1 MTNIIKTEEE
11 FLTELKKSFLIECD
25 FMLEECEEAFMN
37 LENVGSKQEELNR
50 IFRLVHSMKGS
61 SGSIGFLHFSHF
73 AHAAEELLCI
83 LRVKEELCS
92 TEIISLLL
100 EINDRLKSF
109 VATLKLDLT
118 AEPNCV
124 DLVERINKFV
134 SLNHLPDQ
142 NGNISNIGT
151 NISGNKD
158 EGFYVFEENMP
169 KNTTAEK
176 VVNNSEELL
185 FNSMQK
191 QEKNSE
197 NLSILSKCAD
207 ENTDVEQKNIIH
219 DNVNYE
225 IKNNNLMKAMSEK
238 EQNQSKSAIVK
249 LSADR
254 IDSVLDLVGELVVV
268 KSQLICNEILTVN
281 QDQHLSSL
289 LVLLDKIVRELQE
302 KALSMRMTSIRPLFL
317 KVNRAV
323 RDLSLKLNKPV
334 DFTMTGE
341 ETEIDRAVFE
351 SLGDPLMHLCRNA
364 LDHGIENKEDRL
376 AKGKNEIGKIN
387 LAAGYQSGRV
397 FIDIE
402 DDGGGII
409 REKVI
414 KRALLKGLLPN
425 NENHMHMSDA
435 QVYDLLFAP
444 GFSTAEVVSEISGR
458 GVGLD
463 VVKSHIEQVKGNIE
477 ITSRPGEGTRFRLWI
492 PLTTAIA
499 DAMKVRVNNDV
510 YALPMENICE
520 LLQPD
525 FHSITR
531 LSNKNEVIQ
540 VRGNFLPL
548 IRLRK
553 WVKNEMNSTESEAID
568 GTQTV
573 VVVEERGTQVAL
585 LVDEVLG
592 QSQIVIKGL
601 GDVFK
606 HVKGIGGGAILGDG
620 KVGLILDLEGLI
632 SSAHKDKNHN
642 ISYEKKLNP
651 QKLSEAN

>member
-1 MTNIIKTEEE
+1 MANIIKTEEE
-11 FLTELKKSFLIECD
+11 FLTELKKSFLIECT

-37 LENVGSKQEELNR
+37 LESVESKQEELNR

-61 SGSIGFLHFSHF
+61 SGSIGFVHFSHF

-100 EINDRLKSF
+100 AINDRLKNY
-109 VATLKLDLT
+109 VLALKQDLN
-118 AEPNCV
+118 AEPNCI
-124 DLVERINKFV
+124 DLVEKINSFV
-134 SLNHLPDQ
+134 LVNHLPEDSTVQNKSESANLGFGFFDENLPKKDVQKKQDDQ
-142 NGNISNIGT
+142 SEMNF
-151 NISGNKD
+151 D
-158 EGFYVFEENMP
+158 EKFSTYE
-169 KNTTAEK
+169 TK
-176 VVNNSEELL
+176 VKSEET
-185 FNSMQK
+185 NSQT
-191 QEKNSE
+191 Q
-197 NLSILSKCAD
+197 NL
-207 ENTDVEQKNIIH
+207 
-219 DNVNYE
+219 NYE
-225 IKNNNLMKAMSEK
+225 IKNNIIAKVNNDNPQT
-238 EQNQSKSAIVK
+238 QNKSAIVK

-268 KSQLICNEILTVN
+268 KSQLICNEILCIN

-323 RDLSLKLNKPV
+323 RDLSIKLSKPV
-334 DFTMTGE
+334 EFTMSGE

-364 LDHGIENKEDRL
+364 LDHGIESPNERVL
-376 AKGKNEIGKIN
+376 KGKIEVGKIN

-409 REKVI
+409 REKII
-414 KRALLKGLLPN
+414 KRALQKSLIPN
-425 NENHMHMSDA
+425 NDSHNQMSDA

-444 GFSTAEVVSEISGR
+444 GFSTAEIVSEISGR

-477 ITSRPGEGTRFRLWI
+477 IKSKPGEGTRFRLWI

-499 DAMKVRVNNDV
+499 DAMKVRVHNDV

-525 FHSITR
+525 IQSITR

-553 WVKNEMNSTESEAID
+553 WVKGEVLSTELEVIE

-573 VVVEERGTQVAL
+573 VVVEERGNQVAL

-592 QSQIVIKGL
+592 QSQVVIKGL

-606 HVKGIGGGAILGDG
+606 HVQGIGGGAILGDG

-632 SSAHKDKNHN
+632 ASAHKGQNIHNEHN
-642 ISYEKKLNP
+642 IIP
-651 QKLSEAN
+651 QAHSEINLGISK

>member
-1 MTNIIKTEEE
+1 MSNIIKTEEE
-11 FLTELKKSFLIECD
+11 FLTELKKSFLVECD

-37 LENVGSKQEELNR
+37 LESAGSKQEELNR

-73 AHAAEELLCI
+73 AHSAEELLCI

-100 EINDRLKSF
+100 EINDRLKNY
-109 VATLKLDLT
+109 VATLKQDLS
-118 AEPNCV
+118 AEPHCV

-134 SLNHLPDQ
+134 SINHLPEQSESLKNLEKDKSGSQ
-142 NGNISNIGT
+142 N
-151 NISGNKD
+151 
-158 EGFYVFEENMP
+158 EGFYVFEENAP
-169 KNTTAEK
+169 KNYAPNIID
-176 VVNNSEELL
+176 NNDEELL
-185 FNSMQK
+185 FKSMPK
-191 QEKNSE
+191 EEIYSE
-197 NLSILSKCAD
+197 SLNIKSKCS
-207 ENTDVEQKNIIH
+207 EGETDFEQKNITTE
-219 DNVNYE
+219 NVNFE
-225 IKNNNLMKAMSEK
+225 IKNNNLMKVTSEK
-238 EQNQSKSAIVK
+238 EQGQNKSAIVK

-334 DFTMTGE
+334 EFTMSGE

-364 LDHGIENKEDRL
+364 LDHGIEAKEERQV
-376 AKGKNEIGKIN
+376 KGKNEIGKIN

-409 REKVI
+409 RDKVI
-414 KRALLKGLLPN
+414 RRALLKGLLPN
-425 NENHMHMSDA
+425 NDSHMHMNDA

-463 VVKSHIEQVKGNIE
+463 VVKSHLEQVKGNIE

-525 FHSITR
+525 FHAITR

-553 WVKNEMNSTESEAID
+553 WVKNEINSIETEAIE

-632 SSAHKDKNHN
+632 SSAHKDKSHN
-642 ISYEKKLNP
+642 ISIEKNLNP